1 MSRARLKGQK
11 RHHVAKST
19 SPRADEK
26 PNKKDEKKGSTSYG
40 FILVCFATDSTI
52 QVNYNFFEK
61 PCLSK
66 TFPPYLFNFVSF
78 I

>member
-1 MSRARLKGQK
+1 LSRARLKGQK
-11 RHHVAKST
+11 RHHVAKTT

-52 QVNYNFFEK
+52 
-61 PCLSK
+61 
-66 TFPPYLFNFVSF
+66 
-78 I
+78 